1 MNLKEASFGEFL
13 KPSQVIF
20 ELKTHEKLEAIEE
33 LLDSLVKQKLIS
45 NRNLTLTRIIDR
57 ENLEPTALG
66 HGLAVPHA
74 RVDTEGQMAVAVGRS
89 AEGIDF
95 SAPDGRPVHLIILVV
110 WNPTLPGLF
119 NHLFSGLA
127 SFLIKPDN
135 RDRLFSARDKNE
147 LYNVLSQ
154 IPLAFPYEDRIVNR
168 ASLLKKLQDIEL
180 KIRRAPEARQEELQK
195 QRALIRDELDQ
206 SLLAR
211 FDLLMDR
218 YGYAVSEVIDGVCQS
233 CNMSVSTQMAS
244 AIDESNDIY
253 ICENCGKYLVSPG
266 KKEKEKALTKEKG
279 EREKAEVEKK
289 GPAQAPAARA
299 SQAKKAPAVK
309 VKVKPGKTRKN

>member
-1 MNLKEASFGEFL
+1 
-13 KPSQVIF
+13 
-20 ELKTHEKLEAIEE
+20 
-33 LLDSLVKQKLIS
+33 
-45 NRNLTLTRIIDR
+45 
-57 ENLEPTALG
+57 
-66 HGLAVPHA
+66 
-74 RVDTEGQMAVAVGRS
+74 MAVAVGRS

-95 SAPDGRPVHLIILVV
+95 SAPDSRPVRLIILVV

-180 KIRRAPEARQEELQK
+180 KIRRATEARQEELQK

>member
-13 KPSQVIF
+13 KPAQVIF
-20 ELKTHEKLEAIEE
+20 ELKSQERLEAIEE

-45 NRNLTLTRIIDR
+45 NKNLTLTRIIDR
-57 ENLEPTALG
+57 ENLESTALG
-66 HGLAVPHA
+66 HGIAVPHA

-110 WNPTLPGLF
+110 WNPTIPGLF
-119 NHLFSGLA
+119 NHLFAGLA

-135 RDRLFSARDKNE
+135 RDRLFNARDKNE
-147 LYNVLSQ
+147 LYNVLAQ

-168 ASLLKKLQDIEL
+168 ASLLRKLQEIEL

-195 QRALIRDELDQ
+195 HRALIREELDQ

-244 AIDESNDIY
+244 AIEESNDIY

-266 KKEKEKALTKEKG
+266 KKEKVVTKEKAQKEKEKEKV
-279 EREKAEVEKK
+279 ERPKK
-289 GPAQAPAARA
+289 TTG
-299 SQAKKAPAVK
+299 PAVK
-309 VKVKPGKTRKN
+309 VRPSKKVSAGQGKAEKSRKH

>member
-1 MNLKEASFGEFL
+1 MTERLEHHPLYTGDRHEYDTRRNGLL
-13 KPSQVIF
+13 F
-20 ELKTHEKLEAIEE
+20 EPAIEAIEE

-45 NRNLTLTRIIDR
+45 SKNLTLTRIVDR
-57 ENLEPTALG
+57 ENLESTALG
-66 HGLAVPHA
+66 HGIAVPHA

-110 WNPTLPGLF
+110 WNPTIPGLF
-119 NHLFSGLA
+119 NHLFAGLA
-127 SFLIKPDN
+127 SFLIKLEN

-147 LYNVLSQ
+147 LYSVLSR
-154 IPLAFPYEDRIVNR
+154 IPLTFPYEDRIVNR
-168 ASLLKKLQDIEL
+168 ASLLKKLQEIEL

-195 QRALIRDELDQ
+195 HRALIREELDQ

-218 YGYAVSEVIDGVCQS
+218 YGYAVSEVVDGVCQS

-244 AIDESNDIY
+244 AIEESNDIY
-253 ICENCGKYLVSPG
+253 ICENCGKYLVSPE
-266 KKEKEKALTKEKG
+266 KREKTLAKERAGKEKAES
-279 EREKAEVEKK
+279 EKK
-289 GPAQAPAARA
+289 VSAPAAARV
-299 SQAKKAPAVK
+299 SLAKKASSAKPKAGK
-309 VKVKPGKTRKN
+309 VRKTK

>member
-1 MNLKEASFGEFL
+1 MNLREASFGEFF
-13 KPSQVIF
+13 KPAQVIF
-20 ELKTHEKLEAIEE
+20 ELKSHEKLEAIEE

-45 NRNLTLTRIIDR
+45 SKNLTLTRIVDR
-57 ENLEPTALG
+57 ENLESTALG
-66 HGLAVPHA
+66 HGIAVPHA

-110 WNPTLPGLF
+110 WNPTIPGLF
-119 NHLFSGLA
+119 NHLFAGLA
-127 SFLIKPDN
+127 SFLIKLEN

-147 LYNVLSQ
+147 LYSVLSR
-154 IPLAFPYEDRIVNR
+154 IPLTFPYEDRIVNR
-168 ASLLKKLQDIEL
+168 ASLLKKLQEIEL

-195 QRALIRDELDQ
+195 HRALIREELDQ

-218 YGYAVSEVIDGVCQS
+218 YGYAVSEVVDGVCQS

-244 AIDESNDIY
+244 AIEESNDIY
-253 ICENCGKYLVSPG
+253 ICENCGKYLVSPE
-266 KKEKEKALTKEKG
+266 KREKTLAKERAGKEKAES
-279 EREKAEVEKK
+279 EKK
-289 GPAQAPAARA
+289 VSAPAAARV
-299 SQAKKAPAVK
+299 SLAKKASSAKPKAGK
-309 VKVKPGKTRKN
+309 VR

>member
-20 ELKTHEKLEAIEE
+20 DLKSHEKVEAIEE

-45 NRNLTLTRIIDR
+45 SKNLTLTRIIDR
-57 ENLEPTALG
+57 ENLESTALG
-66 HGLAVPHA
+66 HGIAVPHA

-110 WNPTLPGLF
+110 WNPTIPGLF
-119 NHLFSGLA
+119 NHLFAGLA

-135 RDRLFSARDKNE
+135 RDRLFNARDKNE
-147 LYNVLSQ
+147 LYNVLAQ

-168 ASLLKKLQDIEL
+168 ASLLRKLQEIEL

-195 QRALIRDELDQ
+195 HRALIREELDQ

-244 AIDESNDIY
+244 AIEESNDIY

-266 KKEKEKALTKEKG
+266 KKEKVVTKEKA
-279 EREKAEVEKK
+279 EREKEKEKVERPKK
-289 GPAQAPAARA
+289 TTG
-299 SQAKKAPAVK
+299 PAVK
-309 VKVKPGKTRKN
+309 VRPSKKVSAGQGKAEKSRKH

>member
-13 KPSQVIF
+13 KPAQVIF
-20 ELKTHEKLEAIEE
+20 ELKSQERLEAIEE

-45 NRNLTLTRIIDR
+45 NKNLTLTRIIDR
-57 ENLEPTALG
+57 ENLESTALG
-66 HGLAVPHA
+66 HGIAVPHA

-110 WNPTLPGLF
+110 WNPTIPGLF
-119 NHLFSGLA
+119 NHLFAGLA

-135 RDRLFSARDKNE
+135 RDRLFNARDKNE
-147 LYNVLSQ
+147 LYNVLAQ

-168 ASLLKKLQDIEL
+168 ASLLRKLQEIEL

-195 QRALIRDELDQ
+195 HRALIREELDQ

-244 AIDESNDIY
+244 AIEESNDIY

-266 KKEKEKALTKEKG
+266 KKEKVVTKEKAQK
-279 EREKAEVEKK
+279 EKEKEKVES
-289 GPAQAPAARA
+289 P
-299 SQAKKAPAVK
+299 KKAAGPAVK
-309 VKVKPGKTRKN
+309 VRSSKKVSAGQGKAEKSRKN

>member
-13 KPSQVIF
+13 KPAQVIF
-20 ELKTHEKLEAIEE
+20 ELKSHEKVEAIEE
-33 LLDSLVKQKLIS
+33 LLNSLVKQKLIS
-45 NRNLTLTRIIDR
+45 NKNLTLTRIIDR
-57 ENLEPTALG
+57 ENLESTALG
-66 HGLAVPHA
+66 HGIAVPHA
-74 RVDTEGQMAVAVGRS
+74 RVDTEGHMAVAVGRS

-95 SAPDGRPVHLIILVV
+95 SAPDSRPVHLIILVV
-110 WNPTLPGLF
+110 WNPTIPGLF
-119 NHLFSGLA
+119 NHLFAGLA

-135 RDRLFSARDKNE
+135 RDRLFNARDKNE
-147 LYNVLSQ
+147 LYNVLAQ

-168 ASLLKKLQDIEL
+168 ASLLRKLQEIEL

-195 QRALIRDELDQ
+195 HRALIREELDQ

-218 YGYAVSEVIDGVCQS
+218 YGYAVSEVVDGVCQS

-244 AIDESNDIY
+244 AIEESNDIY

-266 KKEKEKALTKEKG
+266 KKEKAVTKEKT
-279 EREKAEVEKK
+279 EKEKVE
-289 GPAQAPAARA
+289 
-299 SQAKKAPAVK
+299 SLKKAASPAVK
-309 VKVKPGKTRKN
+309 VRPGKQVSARQTKAEKSRKN

>member
-1 MNLKEASFGEFL
+1 MNLREASFGEFF
-13 KPSQVIF
+13 KPAQVIF
-20 ELKTHEKLEAIEE
+20 ELKSHEKLEAIEE

-45 NRNLTLTRIIDR
+45 SKNLTLTRIVDR
-57 ENLEPTALG
+57 ENLESTALG
-66 HGLAVPHA
+66 HGIAVPHA

-110 WNPTLPGLF
+110 WNPTIPGLF
-119 NHLFSGLA
+119 NHLFAGLA
-127 SFLIKPDN
+127 SFLIKLEN

-147 LYNVLSQ
+147 LYSVLSR
-154 IPLAFPYEDRIVNR
+154 IPLTFPYEDRIVNR
-168 ASLLKKLQDIEL
+168 ASLLKKLQEIEL

-195 QRALIRDELDQ
+195 HRALIREELDQ

-218 YGYAVSEVIDGVCQS
+218 YGYAVSEVVDGVCQS

-244 AIDESNDIY
+244 AIEESNDIY
-253 ICENCGKYLVSPG
+253 ICENCGKYLVSPE
-266 KKEKEKALTKEKG
+266 KREKTLAKERAGKEKAES
-279 EREKAEVEKK
+279 EKK
-289 GPAQAPAARA
+289 VSAPAAARV
-299 SQAKKAPAVK
+299 SLAKKASSAKPKAGK
-309 VKVKPGKTRKN
+309 VRKTK

>member
-1 MNLKEASFGEFL
+1 MNLKETSFGEFF
-13 KPSQVIF
+13 KPSQLTF
-20 ELKTHEKLEAIEE
+20 ELKSRDRLEAIEE

-45 NRNLTLTRIIDR
+45 NKKLTLTRIVDR

-95 SAPDGRPVHLIILVV
+95 AAPDGRPVHLIILVI
-110 WNPTLPGLF
+110 WNPTIPGLF

-127 SFLIKPDN
+127 SFLVRPDN
-135 RDRLFSARDKNE
+135 RERLFNAREKNE
-147 LYNVLSQ
+147 LYNVLAQ

-168 ASLLKKLQDIEL
+168 ASLLKKLQEIEL
-180 KIRRAPEARQEELQK
+180 KIRRAPEAKQEELQK
-195 QRALIRDELDQ
+195 HRTLIREELDQ

-266 KKEKEKALTKEKG
+266 KREKAASKEKSEKEKAAG
-279 EREKAEVEKK
+279 EKK
-289 GPAQAPAARA
+289 KASHPAAAAATRLG
-299 SQAKKAPAVK
+299 QVKKASPAK
-309 VKVKPGKTRKN
+309 AKAAKTRKN